1 MISSNDLRPGMKVE
15 LDGVPYVVTEYQH
28 HKPGKGGAI
37 VRTKVKNLRT
47 GALVDR
53 NFRPGE
59 KLPLARID
67 EKKVQFLYRQGAE
80 FHFMDLKTYEQFFL
94 KEDALGVA
102 SRFLKEGLEVS
113 LLFHQGEAIGMDLP
127 TFVVLEVVATD
138 PGVKGDTASGGSKPA
153 TLESGTVVQV
163 PLFIE
168 VGTRVR
174 VDTRTGGYIERA

>member
-1 MISSNDLRPGMKVE
+1 VISSNDLRPGMKIE
-15 LDGVPYVVTEYQH
+15 LDGAPYVVTEYQH

-59 KLPLARID
+59 KIPLARID
-67 EKKVQFLYRQGAE
+67 EKKVQFLYRQGADI
-80 FHFMDLKTYEQFFL
+80 HFMDLESYEQFFL
-94 KEDALGVA
+94 KEETLGAA
-102 SRFLKEGLEVS
+102 SRFLREGLEVT
-113 LLFHQGEAIGMDLP
+113 LLFHQGNAIGVDLP
-127 TFVVLEVVATD
+127 TFVVLEVIATD

-153 TLESGTVVQV
+153 TLESGAVVQV

-168 VGTRVR
+168 VGTRIR
-174 VDTRTGGYIERA
+174 VDTRTGAYIERA

>member
-1 MISSNDLRPGMKVE
+1 MISSNDLRAGMKIE
-15 LDGVPYVVTEYQH
+15 LDGVPYVVADYQH

-53 NFRPGE
+53 NFRTGE
-59 KLPLARID
+59 KVPLARID
-67 EKKVQFLYRQGAE
+67 EKKVQILYRQGEE
-80 FHFMDLKTYEQFFL
+80 FHFMDLKTYEQFFV
-94 KEDALGVA
+94 KEDALGTA

-113 LLFHQGEAIGMDLP
+113 LLFHQGEAIGVDLP
-127 TFVVLEVVATD
+127 TFVVLQVVATD
-138 PGVKGDTASGGSKPA
+138 PGVKGDTASGGSKRA
-153 TLESGTVVQV
+153 TLEGGAVVQV

-174 VDTRTGGYIERA
+174 VDTRTGTYIERA